1 MLEKATAAGGAMS
14 VKPFTSA
21 KGVEHRL
28 RTHLTTTPKSE
39 HDFVRLMMSS
49 IWLSKLYYFNA
60 RAPSVDD
67 GVVGGRLRNHPKVAF
82 NTFASRYSSSLILGI
97 GVVPTDGYV
106 HRPLSVRV
114 ALRLA
119 RYSSM
124 HVRRSPV
131 TTTSLADDVAHSR
144 DRAALVDH
152 QQDRRR
158 KCWAMM
164 GPRPKIEV
172 QAIETM

>member
-1 MLEKATAAGGAMS
+1 MS
-14 VKPFTSA
+14 VKPYASA
-21 KGVEHRL
+21 KGVEPRL
-28 RTHLTTTPKSE
+28 RTHLITTLVSE

-49 IWLSKLYYFNA
+49 TWLSKLYHFRA
-60 RAPSVDD
+60 RAPSVDA
-67 GVVGGRLRNHPKVAF
+67 GVVAGRLSNDPKVAF

-106 HRPLSVRV
+106 PRPLNVRD

-119 RYSSM
+119 HYSSM

-131 TTTSLADDVAHSR
+131 TTTSLADDVAHSSR
-144 DRAALVDH
+144 DRAALVDN
-152 QQDRRR
+152 QQDRCR
-158 KCWAMM
+158 KCWAMA
-164 GPRPKIEV
+164 GARPKIEV

>member
-1 MLEKATAAGGAMS
+1 MS
-14 VKPFTSA
+14 VKPYTSG

-28 RTHLTTTPKSE
+28 RPHLITTPVSE

-49 IWLSKLYYFNA
+49 MWLSKLDYFTA

-67 GVVGGRLRNHPKVAF
+67 VVVGGRLINHPKVAF

-97 GVVPTDGYV
+97 GVAPTDGYV
-106 HRPLSVRV
+106 PRPLNVSV

-144 DRAALVDH
+144 DRAALVDN
-152 QQDRRR
+152 QQDRCR
-158 KCWAMM
+158 KCWAMV
-164 GPRPKIEV
+164 GARPKIEV
-172 QAIETM
+172 QAN